1 MRKIVLEFTNDDLD
15 GGRIAMNSIDA
26 HDALQLYTDDLQQRA
41 ALSLDPSERSTYNT
55 IARELR
61 DKLQEWADQ

>member
-1 MRKIVLEFTNDDLD
+1 MRKIVLEFTEDDLD

-26 HDALQLYTDDLQQRA
+26 HDSLQLYVDDLNERA
-41 ALSLDPSERSTYNT
+41 ALSFDPSEKATLYIIS
-55 IARELR
+55 REIR